1 MTDETPLDA
10 AHAAMIDGDPAA
22 ERSYYARLADTEL
35 FLMLATAPDET
46 AGGDALAP
54 QVFALDE
61 GRFVLAFDREDR
73 LTAFAGGAADYA
85 ALSGRALARMLAGQ
99 GPAAALGLGVNLG
112 TDAALLLPAD
122 GVAWLAEA
130 LETPIAE
137 AEARLTD
144 VSSPRGVPEA
154 LLRALDQAL
163 ARTGGLARRAYLA
176 AARYDGG
183 GQGHLVAFAG
193 AAPGAEPVLA
203 RAVAEALRFSGLEAG
218 ALDVAFPG
226 DGATL
231 WRHLDRVALR
241 FDLPEPEPEAAPAP
255 PAAPGSDPARPPRLR

>member
-1 MTDETPLDA
+1 MTDATPLDA
-10 AHAAMIDGDPAA
+10 AHAAMTEGDPAA
-22 ERSYYARLADTEL
+22 ERAYYARLADTEL
-35 FLMLATAPDET
+35 FLLLKTAPAED
-46 AGGDALAP
+46 AADAALAP

-73 LTAFAGGAADYA
+73 LTAFAGGPAEYA

-99 GPAAALGLGVNLG
+99 GAEDALGLGVNLG
-112 TDAALLLPAD
+112 SDAALLLPAE

-130 LETPIAE
+130 LDTQVAE
-137 AEARLTD
+137 AEARLRD
-144 VSSPRGVPEA
+144 LSPPRGVPEA

-176 AARYDGG
+176 AARYEGG
-183 GQGHLVAFAG
+183 GQGHIVAFAG

-218 ALDVAFPG
+218 ALDVVFPG
-226 DGATL
+226 ADAAI
-231 WRHLDRVALR
+231 WQHLERVALR
-241 FDLPEPEPEAAPAP
+241 FDLPEPAPVPEPVP

>member
-1 MTDETPLDA
+1 MTDATPLDT
-10 AHAAMIDGDPAA
+10 AHAAMLDGDPAA
-22 ERSYYARLADTEL
+22 ERAYYARLADTEM
-35 FLMLATAPDET
+35 FLMLDAAPD
-46 AGGDALAP
+46 AANRADDALSP

-73 LTAFAGGAADYA
+73 LTAFAGRAADYA

-99 GPAAALGLGVNLG
+99 GALGLGVNLG

-122 GVAWLAEA
+122 GVTWLAEA

-137 AEARLTD
+137 AEARLAE
-144 VSSPRGVPEA
+144 VLRPRGVPEA

-163 ARTGGLARRAYLA
+163 ARTGGLALCAYLA
-176 AARYDGG
+176 SARYEGG

-218 ALDVAFPG
+218 ALDVVFPG
-226 DGATL
+226 QGAAL

-241 FDLPEPEPEAAPAP
+241 FDLPEPEPVADPAP